1 MKRRSEKI
9 SLYLGASWNIFT
21 SILTIFGYSKWF
33 KNEGIL
39 AFEKANQVDY
49 FSTSLIESLVNII
62 MVFGLFMLM
71 IGIVNF
77 FVAHSMNKEIYNKKV
92 FMWLLFCIV
101 IQFLSFDI
109 VGILLYL
116 VTATLYMAR
125 KKAYKLSLQ

>member
-9 SLYLGASWNIFT
+9 SLYLGASWNVIT

-33 KNEGIL
+33 KNEGIS

-49 FSTSLIESLVNII
+49 FSTSLIESLVNVI

-71 IGIVNF
+71 IGIINF
-77 FVAHSMNKEIYNKKV
+77 FVANSMNKEIYNKKV
-92 FMWLLFCIV
+92 FIWLLFCIV

-109 VGILLYL
+109 VGFLLYL

>member
-1 MKRRSEKI
+1 MKRRSEKL

-77 FVAHSMNKEIYNKKV
+77 FVANSMNKEIYNKKV
-92 FMWLLFCIV
+92 FIWLLFCIV

>member
-1 MKRRSEKI
+1 MKRRSEKL

-77 FVAHSMNKEIYNKKV
+77 FVAHSMNKEIYNTKV

-109 VGILLYL
+109 IGILLYL
-116 VTATLYMAR
+116 ITATLYMAR